1 MKTLLLFLFIFMG
14 VFMSATDAAEVRKAM
29 FAGGCFWCMQPP
41 YDKLPGVISTT
52 VGYSGGNLPQ
62 PTYEQ
67 VSSGTTGHYEVLQV
81 VFDPQKTSY
90 PELLRVFWRSIDP
103 TDNGGQFADQG
114 PQYRP
119 AIFVYDDDQ
128 RREAENSIKE
138 LTASRRFKK
147 PIVTAI
153 LPAKEFY
160 PAEGY
165 HQKYYQKNSLHYNA
179 YKTGSGRAGFLHQT
193 WPEANP

>member
-1 MKTLLLFLFIFMG
+1 MRFILVMFTCLGILM
-14 VFMSATDAAEVRKAM
+14 TDVQAAELQKAI

-41 YDKLPGVISTT
+41 YDQLPGVVST
-52 VGYSGGNLPQ
+52 VAGYTGGTIPD

-67 VSSGTTGHYEVLQV
+67 VSSGTTGHVEAIQV
-81 VFDPQKTSY
+81 VFDPAKTPY
-90 PELLRVFWRSIDP
+90 RELLRVFWRSIDP

-114 PQYRP
+114 SQYKP
-119 AIFVYDDDQ
+119 AIFFFTGEQ
-128 RREAENSIKE
+128 QAEAEASKIE
-138 LTASRRFKK
+138 LGASGRFKK
-147 PIVTAI
+147 PVVTAI

-179 YKTGSGRAGFLHQT
+179 YKAGSGRAGFIHKT
-193 WPEANP
+193 WSDTHP